1 MMKNKVLEVMSLVFE
16 VPQEKLNEES
26 SSENIESWDS
36 LMHMNLVVALE
47 EEFDVEFDEEE
58 IIGMLSYKGVIE
70 LLEAKL

>member
-36 LMHMNLVVALE
+36 LMHMNLVIALE
-47 EEFDVEFDEEE
+47 EEFNVEFDEEE
-58 IIGMLSYKGVIE
+58 IIEMLSYKGVIE